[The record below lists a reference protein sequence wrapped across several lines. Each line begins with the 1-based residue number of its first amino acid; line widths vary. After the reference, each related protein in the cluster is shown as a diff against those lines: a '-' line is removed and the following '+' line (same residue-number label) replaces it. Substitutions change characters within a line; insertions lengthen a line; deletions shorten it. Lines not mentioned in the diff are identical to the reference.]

1 MQNNNNTIGVDVV
14 IIGSERSGSVV
25 AVAKS
30 TNKSRITDKN
40 MSAIKFLIVLIILL
54 FIQSCSKQQLLVKE
68 KHSNYKGLITQ
79 SISIKSYND
88 SKQLLLVCFSEIIAN
103 KLTGLSCQ
111 NDTGFHLFSGGII
124 NGDFKLEKVSQF
136 LLKIKPQTILNY
148 LRLSLFAEYSIIS
161 KPKYQINVTK
171 NSKQTMI
178 EDAQKE
184 RIVEITVL

>member
-1 MQNNNNTIGVDVV
+1 MTG
-14 IIGSERSGSVV
+14 II
-25 AVAKS
+25 
-30 TNKSRITDKN
+30 DKN
-40 MSAIKFLIVLIILL
+40 MSAIKCFNVLIILL
-54 FIQSCSKQQLLVKE
+54 FLQSCSKQQLLVKE

-79 SISIKSYND
+79 SISIKPYNG

-161 KPKYQINVTK
+161 EPKYHIKVTK
-171 NSKQTMI
+171 TSKKTMI
-178 EDAQKE
+178 EDIQKQH
-184 RIVEITVL
+184 IVEITIL